1 MGTDMQRFQMI
12 FTNEE
17 IARITKLDDHAYE
30 VDLHGEHRDEAKRFL
45 NNLINVTRHPFVLSV
60 VHGYNHGTV
69 LQEMVRT
76 DFDNPRVVS
85 MNAVPFNQGETV
97 LCVA

>member
-1 MGTDMQRFQMI
+1 MNTDMMRYRMI

-17 IARITKLDDHAYE
+17 ISRITKLDEYAYE
-30 VDLHGEHRDEAKRFL
+30 VDLHGECRADAKRFL

-69 LQEMVRT
+69 LQEMVRS